1 MEYKLN
7 DLAIVPKE
15 FLEGINDKL
24 IKLLK
29 LTDKEKDQLP
39 DVLSEKEAQKLLGR
53 KTTWFFDMRKT
64 GRLPYSK
71 LCSKVFYKKE
81 DLFNLMQKNS

>member
-15 FLEGINDKL
+15 FLEGINENL

-39 DVLSEKEAQKLLGR
+39 DILSEKEAQKLLGR

-71 LCSKVFYKKE
+71 LGSKVFYKKE
-81 DLFNLMQKNS
+81 DLFNLMQKIS

>member
-1 MEYKLN
+1 MKSEIKT
-7 DLAIVPKE
+7 LARVPHE
-15 FLEGINDKL
+15 FLEEIKDAL
-24 IKLLK
+24 LKLLK

-39 DVLSEKEAQKLLGR
+39 DILSEKEAQKLLGI
-53 KTTWFFDMRKT
+53 KTTWIFDMRKT

-71 LCSKVFYKKE
+71 LGSKVFYKKE

>member
-1 MEYKLN
+1 MKSEIKT
-7 DLAIVPKE
+7 LAIVPHE
-15 FLEGINDKL
+15 FLEEIKDAL
-24 IKLLK
+24 LKLLK

-39 DVLSEKEAQKLLGR
+39 DILSEKEAQKLLGR

-71 LCSKVFYKKE
+71 LGSKVFYKKE
-81 DLFNLMQKNS
+81 DLFNLMQKIS